1 MALAL
6 IVLAIGSIG
15 AGFVGLPAS
24 LGGNNFLEHF
34 LEPSFEAHQTA
45 PANPEFQVTQT
56 RPADRRVELPA
67 APAHEDDKGTE
78 LALMGVSVGV
88 AVAGILLAAYFW
100 LRNRPAAARAARTAT
115 PVYTL
120 LLNKYY
126 VDEIYNALIVQPIKG
141 ISTFVLW
148 KAADAA
154 LIDGAVNGV
163 GGFVRGTSS
172 SLRRLQSG
180 SVRTYAASL
189 IFGVVV
195 ILGWYLMR

>member
-1 MALAL
+1 PPARPEEEEPAAHGVGHASAPSASDIGHRSSDIGHRTSDIGHRSSDIGSGHHDDHGGHLHDAPPAMALAL

-78 LALMGVSVGV
+78 LALMGV
-88 AVAGILLAAYFW
+88 
-100 LRNRPAAARAARTAT
+100 
-115 PVYTL
+115 
-120 LLNKYY
+120 
-126 VDEIYNALIVQPIKG
+126 
-141 ISTFVLW
+141 
-148 KAADAA
+148 
-154 LIDGAVNGV
+154 
-163 GGFVRGTSS
+163 
-172 SLRRLQSG
+172 
-180 SVRTYAASL
+180 
-189 IFGVVV
+189 
-195 ILGWYLMR
+195 